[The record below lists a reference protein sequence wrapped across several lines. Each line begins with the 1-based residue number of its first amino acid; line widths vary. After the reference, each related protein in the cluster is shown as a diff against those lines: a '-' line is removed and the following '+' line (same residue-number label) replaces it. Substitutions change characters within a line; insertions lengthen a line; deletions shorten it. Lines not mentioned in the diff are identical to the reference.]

1 MNKIAQNMLTTIS
14 CLMMA
19 GCASQPFPP
28 RPTPVTNS
36 WNGRKSL
43 QTFENEFIRW
53 EHDSK
58 GGTLT
63 GAYVLNDSSDNIL
76 TAPMSFQIVLENA
89 DRSLEVFENTGVA
102 SSLAFEKDGVAMQY
116 GFKSLKTGAGLPGVT
131 VNHAIHYGE
140 WGDAEHR
147 IKLEVKTP
155 LTNLRKLSPI
165 VLKMTDKTFDTYGAK
180 EMRACGHDKWGLSGV
195 ADWLSLKTDQDEI
208 YRCSRVPLY
217 LLLFE
222 RGGAGIEYSMMS
234 DISQW
239 EALGEKQSGVLIH
252 NKEGHSYEFT
262 VSAYDSDEKC
272 TLDGVYEFDFR
283 LTLPFIRKKMC
294 PIRPAESMCYYERGS
309 ANRWPTDADF
319 QSMQDAGYTLLK
331 IHNDCDNCHDG
342 IFWRDAVYPPYP
354 PAVMKQM
361 DESLAKAKEHGMKVV
376 PYISM
381 KEMHPEAPWFKD
393 HSEEWAKLNE
403 PNGPVWIT
411 SWGDLIFGGVMC
423 LKSGW
428 LEKRKATIKQI
439 LDNHDFKGVY
449 FDWCT
454 ALECNN
460 TRHFAKHHW
469 DIDEHIELLKWTK
482 ALSGPDGEI
491 YLHMTHVPLL
501 VAENM
506 SSLLL
511 TEESVQPVISQT
523 MFTPHVHFMNTAPR
537 SVCNMLE
544 NRSPENNRKI
554 AMAALLNHATVA
566 IKDDATI
573 GLYKENRAWMEAVTQ
588 YDRFHAPGEGYTT
601 ADNPNVG
608 VSFYESR
615 DGSSMAVVG
624 NLSMETVT
632 VKYDCNGKFAKQ
644 GGTLTLKPLE
654 MQAIRK

>member
-1 MNKIAQNMLTTIS
+1 
-14 CLMMA
+14 
-19 GCASQPFPP
+19 
-28 RPTPVTNS
+28 
-36 WNGRKSL
+36 
-43 QTFENEFIRW
+43 
-53 EHDSK
+53 
-58 GGTLT
+58 
-63 GAYVLNDSSDNIL
+63 
-76 TAPMSFQIVLENA
+76 
-89 DRSLEVFENTGVA
+89 
-102 SSLAFEKDGVAMQY
+102 
-116 GFKSLKTGAGLPGVT
+116 
-131 VNHAIHYGE
+131 
-140 WGDAEHR
+140 
-147 IKLEVKTP
+147 
-155 LTNLRKLSPI
+155 
-165 VLKMTDKTFDTYGAK
+165 
-180 EMRACGHDKWGLSGV
+180 
-195 ADWLSLKTDQDEI
+195 
-208 YRCSRVPLY
+208 
-217 LLLFE
+217 
-222 RGGAGIEYSMMS
+222 MS

-252 NKEGHSYEFT
+252 NKEKHSYEFT
-262 VSAYDSDEKC
+262 VSAYDSDQKG
-272 TLDGVYEFDFR
+272 TLDGVYEFDYR
-283 LTLPFIRKKMC
+283 LTLPFIHKKMC

-309 ANRWPTDADF
+309 ANRWPTEADF

-361 DESLAKAKEHGMKVV
+361 DESLATAAKHGMKVV

-381 KEMHPEAPWFKD
+381 KEMHPDAPWFKE
-393 HSEEWAKLNE
+393 HSLEWAKLNA
-403 PNGPVWIT
+403 PNDPIWIT
-411 SWGDLIFGGVMC
+411 SWGDLVFGGVMC

-439 LDNHDFKGVY
+439 LDNHAFKGVY

-460 TRHFAKHHW
+460 NRHFAKHHW

-506 SSLLL
+506 ATLLL

-523 MFTPHVHFMNTAPR
+523 MFTPHVHFMNTASR

-573 GLYKENRAWMEAVTQ
+573 RLYKENRAWMEAVTQ

-601 ADNPNVG
+601 SDNPNVG
-608 VSFYESR
+608 VSFYESK
-615 DGSSMAVVG
+615 DGSSMAVVA
-624 NLSMETVT
+624 NLTTETVT

-644 GGTLTLKPLE
+644 GGTVTLKPLE
-654 MQAIRK
+654 MKAIRK

>member
-1 MNKIAQNMLTTIS
+1 MKGFARNMLMSLT
-14 CLMMA
+14 CLLLS
-19 GCASQPFPP
+19 GCSSTSVSLHPFSIKYD
-28 RPTPVTNS
+28 NKHCHFDYK
-36 WNGRKSL
+36 ND
-43 QTFENEFIRW
+43 FIHW
-53 EHDSK
+53 KYDSDK
-58 GGTLT
+58 GGLN
-63 GAYVLNDSSDNIL
+63 GAYVLNDSKDNL
-76 TAPMSFQIVLENA
+76 LLEPVGFQMVLEN
-89 DRSLEVFENTGVA
+89 DNGSLDVYEYAGLASIPTFEENSIILSYCLKNRKTNKV
-102 SSLAFEKDGVAMQY
+102 LDGVTITNAIRDG
-116 GFKSLKTGAGLPGVT
+116 GF
-131 VNHAIHYGE
+131 
-140 WGDAEHR
+140 GDLEQR
-147 IKLEVKTP
+147 IRLETKTP
-155 LTNLRKLSPI
+155 ITNLRRLSPV
-165 VLKMTDKTFDTYGAK
+165 VLKTTDQFDTYGAK
-180 EMRACGHDKWGLSGV
+180 EMRACGNDKWGLNGV
-195 ADWLSLKTDQDEI
+195 ADWLSLKTDKEEI

-217 LLLFE
+217 MLLFE
-222 RGGAGIEYSMMS
+222 RGGAGIEYCMMS

-239 EALGEKQSGVLIH
+239 EVLGEKQSGVLIH
-252 NKEGHSYEFT
+252 NKEKHSYEFT
-262 VSAYDSDEKC
+262 VSAYDSEQKG
-272 TLDGVYEFDFR
+272 TLDGIYEFDYR
-283 LTLPFIRKKMC
+283 LTLPFVRKKMC

-309 ANRWPTDADF
+309 ANRWPTEADF

-361 DESLAKAKEHGMKVV
+361 DESLATAAKHGMKVV

-381 KEMHPEAPWFKD
+381 KEMHPDAPWFKD
-393 HSEEWAKLNE
+393 HSQEWAKLNE
-403 PNGPVWIT
+403 PNDPIWIT
-411 SWGDLIFGGVMC
+411 SWGDLVFGGVMC

-439 LDNHDFKGVY
+439 LDNHAFKGVY

-482 ALSGPDGEI
+482 ALCGADGEI

-506 SSLLL
+506 ATLLL

-523 MFTPHVHFMNTAPR
+523 MFTPHVHFMNTASR

-601 ADNPNVG
+601 SDNPNVG

-615 DGSSMAVVG
+615 DGSSMAILA
-624 NLSMETVT
+624 NLTNETVT

-644 GGTLTLKPLE
+644 SGTVTMKPLE
-654 MQAIRK
+654 MKAITKK

>member
-1 MNKIAQNMLTTIS
+1 MKGFARNMLMSLT
-14 CLMMA
+14 CLLLA
-19 GCASQPFPP
+19 GCSSTSVSLHPFSIKYDKKHCHF
-28 RPTPVTNS
+28 VYKND
-36 WNGRKSL
+36 
-43 QTFENEFIRW
+43 FIQW
-53 EHDSK
+53 KYDSDK
-58 GGTLT
+58 GGLN
-63 GAYVLNDSSDNIL
+63 GAYVLNDSKDNL
-76 TAPMSFQIVLENA
+76 LVEPVGFQMVLEN
-89 DRSLEVFENTGVA
+89 DNGSLDVYEYAGLTSIPTFEENSIILSYCLKNRKTNKV
-102 SSLAFEKDGVAMQY
+102 LDGVTITAAIRDG
-116 GFKSLKTGAGLPGVT
+116 GF
-131 VNHAIHYGE
+131 
-140 WGDAEHR
+140 GDLEQR
-147 IKLEVKTP
+147 IRLETKTP
-155 LTNLRKLSPI
+155 ITNLRRLSPV
-165 VLKMTDKTFDTYGAK
+165 VLKTTDQFDTYGAK
-180 EMRACGHDKWGLSGV
+180 EMRACGNDKWGLNGV
-195 ADWLSLKTDQDEI
+195 ADWLSLKTDKEEI

-217 LLLFE
+217 MLLFE
-222 RGGAGIEYSMMS
+222 RGGARIEDCIMS

-239 EALGEKQSGVLIH
+239 EVLGEKQSGVLIH
-252 NKEGHSYEFT
+252 NREKHSYEFS
-262 VSAYDSDEKC
+262 VSAYDSDQKG
-272 TLDGVYEFDFR
+272 TLDGIYEFDYR

-309 ANRWPTDADF
+309 ANRWPTEADF

-361 DESLAKAKEHGMKVV
+361 DESLATAAKHGMKVV

-381 KEMHPEAPWFKD
+381 KEMHPDAPWFKD
-393 HSEEWAKLNE
+393 HSQEWAKLNA
-403 PNGPVWIT
+403 PNDPIWIT
-411 SWGDLIFGGVMC
+411 SWGDLVFGGVMC

-439 LDNHDFKGVY
+439 LDNHAFKGVY

-460 TRHFAKHHW
+460 NRHFAKHHW

-506 SSLLL
+506 ATLLL

-523 MFTPHVHFMNTAPR
+523 MFTPHVHFMNTSSR

-601 ADNPNVG
+601 SDNPNVG

-615 DGSSMAVVG
+615 DGSNMAILA
-624 NLSMETVT
+624 NLTTETVT

-644 GGTLTLKPLE
+644 GGTVTLKPLE
-654 MQAIRK
+654 MKAIRK